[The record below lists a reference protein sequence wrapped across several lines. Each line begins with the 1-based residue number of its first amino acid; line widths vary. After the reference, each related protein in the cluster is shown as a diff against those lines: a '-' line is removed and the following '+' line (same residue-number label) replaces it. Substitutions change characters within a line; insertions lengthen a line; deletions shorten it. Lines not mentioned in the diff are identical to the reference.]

1 MMSTAE
7 ELREARLTD
16 YLDDE
21 LDPASREELDAL
33 FEGDEALRRSL
44 DDARAARELL
54 RGLPR
59 PAVPR
64 GFLRKVQRRVRRRT
78 AGRGAPG
85 AFPFGMGLSVEVFV
99 VVAVAVM
106 AACWFVME
114 SGRRA
119 HPGRLVDDGPAAVE
133 VPAAG
138 AGDRSGARL
147 EVGPG
152 AVAPRGGAPGGGAP
166 GAAGR

>member
-1 MMSTAE
+1 MMSTSE

-33 FEGDEALRRSL
+33 FAGDEALRRSL
-44 DDARAARELL
+44 DDARAARDLL
-54 RGLPR
+54 RGLER

-64 GFLRKVQRRVRRRT
+64 GFLRKVQRRVRRR
-78 AGRGAPG
+78 AAERGAPG

-119 HPGRLVDDGPAAVE
+119 HPGRLVDDAPAAVE
-133 VPAAG
+133 VPAPA

-147 EVGPG
+147 EVEAG
-152 AVAPRGGAPGGGAP
+152 AGAAGAA